1 MSWRG
6 ESGSPGR
13 CTLPPEPRFPA
24 HCLRFVG
31 CSYDEHVLLWDT
43 RSLWRPLAD
52 VPVQGGVWRLKWHPF
67 HRDLLL
73 AACMHGGFSIINY
86 QTAAGER
93 FPHPCP
99 AGCSSVLTR
108 PRLSGLAV
116 RVTPEPQLQ
125 PLLCNH
131 GPRLPV
137 SVIWVPLHPA
147 IPSPT
152 GACGM
157 VTTQTVL
164 AQRPVFQTRFSCCP
178 GSSSCSGQNPAG
190 PELSGS
196 PGLPLTRGP
205 SCVLFLNRH
214 PALAPQSPP
223 APGSCPLLGRSRRP
237 HRHAF
242 PTVSGPR
249 WPPAGLL
256 V

>member
-1 MSWRG
+1 MSGAQGGTASWRG

-73 AACMHGGFSIINY
+73 AACMHGGFTIINY

-99 AGCSSVLTR
+99 PGCSSVLTR

-131 GPRLPV
+131 SPCLPV

-147 IPSPT
+147 TPSPT
-152 GACGM
+152 GACGV
-157 VTTQTVL
+157 VTTVDSSGSAACVADTLQLLPRFFLLLWAEPSRARAVR
-164 AQRPVFQTRFSCCP
+164 RPWPPSHQGSLMFSFLEPPRC
-178 GSSSCSGQNPAG
+178 SCSSIPAG
-190 PELSGS
+190 TG
-196 PGLPLTRGP
+196 
-205 SCVLFLNRH
+205 VL
-214 PALAPQSPP
+214 SPP
-223 APGSCPLLGRSRRP
+223 
-237 HRHAF
+237 
-242 PTVSGPR
+242 
-249 WPPAGLL
+249 W
-256 V
+256 